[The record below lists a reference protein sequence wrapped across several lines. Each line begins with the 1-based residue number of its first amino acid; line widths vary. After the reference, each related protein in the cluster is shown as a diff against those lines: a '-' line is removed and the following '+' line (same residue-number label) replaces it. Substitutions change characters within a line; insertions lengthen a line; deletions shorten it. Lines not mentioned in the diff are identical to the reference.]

1 MTSEQYVK
9 AYLAQDSYLVVNKA
23 FVQKIGLI
31 ETTLLS
37 LLLDRHTYFSQQNQT
52 DNGWFYCTGES
63 LQNTLNLG
71 RRPLDA
77 ALKNLETAHF
87 VEVQR
92 KGLPAKKYF
101 RLSFDNIKTAMGLL
115 NQVCPKCSNLY
126 NQNAQTYNNNKDNNN
141 KDIIDNS
148 SLRSE
153 LSESL
158 LSTTTT
164 EKNNNS
170 LLPPIIPQAE
180 TETQQPQ
187 TEKAEIITASELEF
201 DEFRKIYRGTKRGLR
216 TEFTNFCKKHK
227 DWKAVLPTLKERYEH
242 QCELKDQARM
252 FGCFVPVEKNLQTY
266 LNQRCWEEEP
276 QFQRQPKRDS
286 EKTTAEKMAEIEL
299 GYQQMKQQ
307 EQQLKQ
313 NKYGL

>member
-1 MTSEQYVK
+1 MIFRVHTNQRYVAISTCHLRDTS
-9 AYLAQDSYLVVNKA
+9 
-23 FVQKIGLI
+23 
-31 ETTLLS
+31 LS
-37 LLLDRHTYFSQQNQT
+37 LQ
-52 DNGWFYCTGES
+52 
-63 LQNTLNLG
+63 
-71 RRPLDA
+71 
-77 ALKNLETAHF
+77 
-87 VEVQR
+87 
-92 KGLPAKKYF
+92 
-101 RLSFDNIKTAMGLL
+101 AMGLL
-115 NQVCPKCSNLY
+115 SFMLSCKDDFKFSIEGLARISSCGNAATRSALQQLKNKGYVVVSPIKDPAGKIIEWNYDVYEKPQMEEPHIENPHVENQRQSNIS
-126 NQNAQTYNNNKDNNN
+126 NKDNS
-141 KDIIDNS
+141 IS
-148 SLRSE
+148 SLRSDIQIE
-153 LSESL
+153 YSHKEK
-158 LSTTTT
+158 

-286 EKTTAEKMAEIEL
+286 EKTIAEKMAEIEL
-299 GYQQMKQQ
+299 DYQINKQ
-307 EQQLKQ
+307 
-313 NKYGL
+313 YGL

>member
-9 AYLAQDSYLVVNKA
+9 TYLAQDAYLVVNKA
-23 FVQKIGLI
+23 FVQTLGLT
-31 ETTLLS
+31 ETVLLS
-37 LLLDRHTYFSQQNQT
+37 LLLDRHTYFSQTNQI

-63 LQNTLNLG
+63 LQDTLNIG

-77 ALKNLETAHF
+77 ALKNLETAHL
-87 VEVQR
+87 VEIQR

-101 RLSFDNIKTAMGLL
+101 RIAFDNIKTAMGTL
-115 NQVCPKCSNLY
+115 NQVCAKRSNLY
-126 NQNAQTYNNNKDNNN
+126 NQNEQTYNNNKDNNN
-141 KDIIDNS
+141 KDNSIS
-148 SLRSE
+148 SLRSDIQIE
-153 LSESL
+153 YSPKEK
-158 LSTTTT
+158 

-180 TETQQPQ
+180 TETQNQQ
-187 TEKAEIITASELEF
+187 AEKAEIITANELEF

-276 QFQRQPKRDS
+276 QFQRQPKKDS
-286 EKTTAEKMAEIEL
+286 EKTAAEKMAEIEF

-307 EQQLKQ
+307 EQLLKQ

>member
-9 AYLAQDSYLVVNKA
+9 AYLAQDAYLVVNKA
-23 FVQKIGLI
+23 FVQTLGLT
-31 ETTLLS
+31 ETVLLS
-37 LLLDRHTYFSQQNQT
+37 LLLDRHTYFSQTNQT
-52 DNGWFYCTGES
+52 DNGWFYCTNEY
-63 LQNTLNLG
+63 LQTTLHLG
-71 RRPLDA
+71 RKFVDG
-77 ALKNLETAHF
+77 ALKVLETAHLI
-87 VEVQR
+87 ETQR

-101 RLSFDNIKTAMGLL
+101 RITFDNIKNLMAEN
-115 NQVCPKCSNLY
+115 NQVCTESANLY
-126 NQNAQTYNNNKDNNN
+126 VPRVQESNNKDNN
-141 KDIIDNS
+141 KYIDNS

-286 EKTTAEKMAEIEL
+286 EKTTAEKMAEIEF